1 MIARAPTQIEELLA
15 LRALGGL
22 ESDEVAALD
31 DLMAVHGPD
40 CAECDRLRIG
50 SSETA
55 TMLAFALD
63 PVDVAP
69 DAADRILA
77 VARADLPMPAGPS
90 PEPSARSSAE
100 TPADELSSRRERTGR
115 SRSWRAAV
123 GIAAALVLLFG
134 GVAVLRTTGTQDVST
149 NWAQTVKTFDGEGE
163 LAMAYVPGTSGVV
176 FWGEGL
182 PDPGP
187 GNTYEIWMIDDETPI
202 SGGCVTPVDGR
213 IAAFVDAD
221 IGTAEQMAVTV
232 EPASCPGA
240 PTSDPIQSLT
250 LA

>member
-1 MIARAPTQIEELLA
+1 MSARDHTQIEELLA
-15 LRALGGL
+15 VRAFGGL
-22 ESDEVAALD
+22 EPDDVAALD
-31 DLMAVHGPD
+31 DLMAAHGPD

-55 TMLAFALD
+55 AMLAFALD

-77 VARADLPMPAGPS
+77 AAKADPSLPAAPSIAPS
-90 PEPSARSSAE
+90 PGVPGD
-100 TPADELSSRRERTGR
+100 PGDELEKRRARTGR
-115 SRSWRAAV
+115 GRAWRAAA
-123 GIAAALVLLFG
+123 GIAAAFVLLVG
-134 GVAVLRTTGTQDVST
+134 GMAVLRSVGTRDVST

-187 GNTYEIWMIDDETPI
+187 GNTYEIWMIDDDTPI

-213 IAAFVDAD
+213 LATFVDAD
-221 IGTAEQMAVTV
+221 IGTAEQMAVTI
-232 EPASCPGA
+232 EPSSCPGA
-240 PTSDPIQSLT
+240 PTSEPIQSLT
-250 LA
+250 LV